1 MSDHRRG
8 LALKSDAG
16 RSMYASWI
24 VSLRRG
30 KHLFSFRLSTFISF
44 ILIGFC
50 FLCPFSFIISITF
63 FFFIS
68 SFPSLLFPSP
78 RFSSLF
84 STLSSLPSYL
94 PTPLSHLFRP
104 SFFSSLSP
112 LPPFSSLYH
121 LIPFLPLSFPLSSR
135 VLSSLAGDDQMLI
148 GK

>member
-63 FFFIS
+63 FFFYLVL
-68 SFPSLLFPSP
+68 SFSP
-78 RFSSLF
+78 
-84 STLSSLPSYL
+84 
-94 PTPLSHLFRP
+94 
-104 SFFSSLSP
+104 
-112 LPPFSSLYH
+112 
-121 LIPFLPLSFPLSSR
+121 FPLSSFLFPLFYPL
-135 VLSSLAGDDQMLI
+135 LSSLLSTYSSLASLPSFLLLLPLPSPPLLFPLPSNPFPSTFLSSILSRPLIAG
-148 GK
+148 GR